1 MKKRLAAV
9 FLALTLSLLAVAGA
23 VGAEKSIVIALGSD
37 ALFMDPSQQD
47 ETITNTMGRY
57 MYDGLLNNN
66 ALGLPEP
73 ALATSWTIGD
83 DCPVPHLIDSIKR
96 RYTEDQRGGGEKWV
110 NTLQVILSWKR

>member
-23 VGAEKSIVIALGSD
+23 VRAEKSIVIGLGSD

-66 ALGLPEP
+66 APLGSPSRP
-73 ALATSWTIGD
+73 WPHPGPSATTTSPGPSPSART
-83 DCPVPHLIDSIKR
+83 
-96 RYTEDQRGGGEKWV
+96 
-110 NTLQVILSWKR
+110 